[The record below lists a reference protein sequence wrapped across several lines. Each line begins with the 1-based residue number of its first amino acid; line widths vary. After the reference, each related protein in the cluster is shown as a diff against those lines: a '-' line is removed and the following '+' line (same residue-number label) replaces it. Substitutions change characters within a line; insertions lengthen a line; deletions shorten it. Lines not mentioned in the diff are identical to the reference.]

1 MHFAN
6 VESLAPAQIADLPIR
21 ANGERL
27 GVRPN
32 LYEDGRA
39 ALKPASHDAFA
50 GSQANEFRAG
60 LELLLERPGN
70 LIAVTVIHGRAFV
83 ECHRLD

>member
-6 VESLAPAQIADLPIR
+6 VERLAPAQIADLPIG
-21 ANGERL
+21 ANGEGL

-39 ALKPASHDAFA
+39 ALKPAGHDAFA
-50 GSQANEFRAG
+50 GPQADKLCAG
-60 LELLLERPGN
+60 LKLFFEGPGN
-70 LIAVTVIHGRAFV
+70 LVSVTVVDGGALI
-83 ECHRLD
+83 ECNGLD

>member
-6 VESLAPAQIADLPIR
+6 VESLAPAQIADLPIG
-21 ANGERL
+21 ANGEGL

-39 ALKPASHDAFA
+39 ALKPAGHDAFA
-50 GSQANEFRAG
+50 GPQANEFGAR

-70 LIAVTVIHGRAFV
+70 LIAVTVIHGRAFI
-83 ECHRLD
+83 EGHRLD